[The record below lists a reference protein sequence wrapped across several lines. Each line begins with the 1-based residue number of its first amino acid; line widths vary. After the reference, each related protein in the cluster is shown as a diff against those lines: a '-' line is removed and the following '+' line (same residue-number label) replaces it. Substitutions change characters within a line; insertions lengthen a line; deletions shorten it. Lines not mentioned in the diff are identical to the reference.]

1 MSATVTHMSETQP
14 AAHRVWFGLFG
25 AHGDPW
31 SRLLCIGT
39 ALLFLGFP
47 MSDLLS
53 GRLSRDSE
61 IEAAA
66 GLAAFAVLYLRL
78 FWILPSIAT
87 ERRREGAALLAA
99 IAVLAVGLS
108 IAFGDEWLGL
118 LVYLSVA
125 VALALPARPA
135 LGGIAAVAATSV
147 AITGGLEVVV
157 QVVTFGVLLVAV
169 RRLMELVQE
178 LELARGQVAAL
189 AVSEE
194 RLRLSRDL
202 HDLLG
207 HNLSLIALKSQL
219 ARKLLARDPGA
230 VEREVRDIESVART
244 SLQEARAAV
253 RGLRNASLRAELDAA
268 RDALQAA
275 GIDVAVRSDG
285 PPAGSLEAPLA
296 FVVREATTNVI
307 RHSRAHRCE
316 IAVRCTGESAEVE
329 ISDDGVGPPAAAG
342 EGSGLRGLGER
353 LSEVGG
359 TVDAGAAPGGGF
371 RVIAR
376 VPLPRREDAMA
387 GNEAA
392 APA

>member
-1 MSATVTHMSETQP
+1 MSATRP
-14 AAHRVWFGLFG
+14 AAQRVWFGLFG

-47 MSDLLS
+47 LSDLLS
-53 GRLSRDSE
+53 GRLSRGSE
-61 IEAAA
+61 IAAGA
-66 GLAAFAVLYLRL
+66 GLAAFTVLYLRL
-78 FWILPSIAT
+78 FWTLPSVAT
-87 ERRREGAALLAA
+87 ERRREGVALLGA
-99 IAVLAVGLS
+99 IAALAVGLA

-125 VALALPARPA
+125 VALAVPARPA
-135 LGGIAAVAATSV
+135 LGGIAAVAAGSV
-147 AITGGLEVVV
+147 AITGELNVAV
-157 QVVTFGVLLVAV
+157 QVVTFGVLLVSV
-169 RRLMELVQE
+169 CRLMELVQE

-207 HNLSLIALKSQL
+207 HNLSLIALKSQV
-219 ARKLLARDPGA
+219 ARKLLARDTAA

-253 RGLRNASLRAELDAA
+253 RGLRNASLRSELDAA

-275 GIDVAVRSDG
+275 GIEFAVRSEG
-285 PPAGSLEAPLA
+285 PPPAGLEAPLA

-316 IAVRCTGESAEVE
+316 IAVRRTGESVEVE
-329 ISDDGVGPPAAAG
+329 ISDDGVGPPAPAC
-342 EGSGLRGLGER
+342 ESSGLRGLGER
-353 LSEVGG
+353 LAEVGG
-359 TVDAGAAPGGGF
+359 TLDAGAAPGGGF
-371 RVIAR
+371 RVLAR
-376 VPLPRREDAMA
+376 VPLRGRQDAMA
-387 GNEAA
+387 RDEAA

>member
-1 MSATVTHMSETQP
+1 MSATRPATQ
-14 AAHRVWFGLFG
+14 RVWFGLFG

-47 MSDLLS
+47 LSDLLS
-53 GRLSRDSE
+53 GRLSRGSE
-61 IEAAA
+61 IAAGA
-66 GLAAFAVLYLRL
+66 GLAAFTVLYLRL
-78 FWILPSIAT
+78 FWILPSVAT
-87 ERRREGAALLAA
+87 ERRREGVALLGA
-99 IAVLAVGLS
+99 IAALAVGLA

-125 VALALPARPA
+125 VALAVPARPA
-135 LGGIAAVAATSV
+135 LGGIAAVAASSV
-147 AITGGLEVVV
+147 AITGELNVVV
-157 QVVTFGVLLVAV
+157 QVVTFGVLLVSV

-207 HNLSLIALKSQL
+207 HNLSLIALKSQV
-219 ARKLLARDPGA
+219 ARKLLARDTAA

-253 RGLRNASLRAELDAA
+253 RGLRNASLRSELDAA

-275 GIDVAVRSDG
+275 GIEFAVRSEG
-285 PPAGSLEAPLA
+285 PPPAGLEAPLA

-316 IAVRCTGESAEVE
+316 IAVRRTGESVEVE
-329 ISDDGVGPPAAAG
+329 ISDDGVGPPAPAR
-342 EGSGLRGLGER
+342 ESSGLRGLGER
-353 LSEVGG
+353 LAEVGG
-359 TVDAGAAPGGGF
+359 TLDAGAAPGGGF
-371 RVIAR
+371 RVLAR
-376 VPLPRREDAMA
+376 VQLLGRQDAMA
-387 GNEAA
+387 RDEAA

>member
-1 MSATVTHMSETQP
+1 MSARRQSAQ
-14 AAHRVWFGLFG
+14 RVWFGLFG
-25 AHGDPW
+25 SHGDPW

-47 MSDLLS
+47 LSDLLS
-53 GRLSRDSE
+53 GRLSRGSE
-61 IEAAA
+61 VVAGV

-78 FWILPSIAT
+78 FWILPSVAT
-87 ERRREGAALLAA
+87 ERRREGAALLGA
-99 IAVLAVGLS
+99 IAALAIALS
-108 IAFGDEWLGL
+108 IAFGDDWLGL
-118 LVYLSVA
+118 LVFLSVA

-135 LGGIAAVAATSV
+135 LGGIAAVAVSSI
-147 AITGGLEVVV
+147 AITGELEVVV

-178 LELARGQVAAL
+178 LEAARKQVAAL

-207 HNLSLIALKSQL
+207 HNLSLIALKSQV
-219 ARKLLARDPGA
+219 ARKLLARDPRA

-253 RGLRNASLRAELDAA
+253 RALRNASLRAELDAA

-275 GIDVAVRSDG
+275 GVDVAISSEG
-285 PPAGSLEAPLA
+285 PRPGDLEAPLA

-307 RHSRAHRCE
+307 RHARARRCE
-316 IAVRCTGESAEVE
+316 ITVRGSDDSVEVE
-329 ISDDGVGPPAAAG
+329 ISDDGIGAPATAG

-353 LSEVGG
+353 LAAVGG
-359 TVDAGAAPGGGF
+359 TLDAGASPGGGF
-371 RVIAR
+371 RVLAR
-376 VPLPRREDAMA
+376 VPLPQRADATA
-387 GNEAA
+387 GDEAA
-392 APA
+392 APARR